1 MKKNFIVSCLLLMIV
16 SSVFAVPY
24 ASMGNINI
32 PDAYVLPHK
41 MIDVGYTNYFVS
53 DGLTYDDAS
62 VSAKNDYKYAVITRF
77 GVLNR
82 AEVGL
87 VFTSLKN
94 KDDNNI
100 MYANIKIKLMEE
112 TETKPAIAIGAVNL
126 FSGFEEEDMDDFEF
140 QSERQELLANSPFIV
155 ISKSIVF
162 VTGIPSMNYLETT
175 FHGGIGSGKYD
186 GLGET
191 VKNLR
196 GMFFG
201 MDVRPS
207 KFFSADLELDA
218 QNINV
223 GFNAHLQN
231 FTLRAGLY
239 EIESML
245 GVNDRGNR
253 IALNLSYTA
262 DQFSD
267 IKAAERRKPIT
278 VAPVANNANI
288 RPQKT
293 TQTQNASS
301 GNPLLK
307 ELEDLRKRREQAEK
321 ELEEI
326 RNLLKD

>member
-1 MKKNFIVSCLLLMIV
+1 MIV

-24 ASMGNINI
+24 AAMGNINI

-53 DGLTYDDAS
+53 DGLTYDEAS
-62 VSAKNDYKYAVITRF
+62 LAVENDYKYAIITRF
-77 GVLNR
+77 GVLNK

-87 VFTSLKN
+87 VFTNLKN
-94 KDDNNI
+94 EDDTNI

-112 TETKPAIAIGAVNL
+112 SETKPAIAIGPVNL

-155 ISKSIVF
+155 ISKSIVI
-162 VTGIPSMNYLETT
+162 VTGIPAMNYLETT

-191 VKNLR
+191 VKKMR
-196 GMFFG
+196 GLFFG
-201 MDVRPS
+201 VDFKPS
-207 KFFSADLELDA
+207 KFFSAELEFDA
-218 QNINV
+218 QNINL
-223 GFNAHLQN
+223 GLSAHVQN
-231 FTLRAGLY
+231 FTIRAGLY
-239 EIESML
+239 ELESML
-245 GVNDRGNR
+245 GVNNRGNR
-253 IALNLSYTA
+253 IALNFSYTA

-267 IKAAERRKPIT
+267 IKAAERRKPIAVT
-278 VAPVANNANI
+278 PVAQKANI

-293 TQTQNASS
+293 TQRASTD
-301 GNPLLK
+301 NPLLR